1 MRIPFFNPGRHSVA
15 LSLLLTLVFILL
27 LFTGLGVFRLY
38 FDFDWNAGADDGQLF
53 SLKIRGGNSFDLFSA
68 QSLGA
73 SFWLS
78 QCAILC
84 LAIVMPLFRPIG
96 AALLALATVVGIF
109 ILHMNDGNN
118 VAPVPIEFACLSVLV
133 LLCLYTLLAYQAE
146 LRDRRRF
153 TTLMSQYVPPEL
165 AVEYSRD
172 PRRMGLEGEQR
183 EISVLF
189 CDVVGFSALSENMD
203 SPSVAV
209 WLNSYFSL
217 VSKIVVRHTG
227 TIDKYIGDSVM
238 AFWGAPAESDSHAH
252 DALSAALDIQQ
263 ELSQLNRQYR
273 EEGLPEITVGIGVS
287 TGLASV
293 GNLGSEYRMAYTVV
307 GDTVN
312 VAQRVEEQT
321 RLYGV
326 PIAVA
331 GETAEVLPDMLFR
344 ELDTVNIRG
353 RSKPIRMFQPLGT
366 VADASLETQ
375 QMARE
380 HRQAMRASKAGQWQ
394 EATEIFSRLKEDWGP
409 KRMYELYLHGIE
421 QASSIPPAA
430 DGRSAGSSLGGS
442 SGGSSGGSAGKSAL
456 GITRSQVS

>member
-1 MRIPFFNPGRHSVA
+1 MT
-15 LSLLLTLVFILL
+15 LLLTLVFILL

-38 FDFDWNAGADDGQLF
+38 FDFDWNAGANDGQLF
-53 SLKIRGGNSFDLFSA
+53 SLKIRGGNSFNIFEA
-68 QSLGA
+68 KSLGTT
-73 SFWLS
+73 FWLS
-78 QCAILC
+78 QCAILL
-84 LAIVMPLFRPIG
+84 LALVMPLFRPIG
-96 AALLALATVVGIF
+96 AALLALAAVTGIF
-109 ILHMNDGNN
+109 FLHMNDGNN
-118 VAPVPIEFACLSVLV
+118 TSAVPVEFEFLTVLV
-133 LLCLYTLLAYQAE
+133 LLCLYTLLAFQTE

-172 PRRMGLEGEQR
+172 PRRMGLNGEQR
-183 EISVLF
+183 EVSVLF

-203 SPSVAV
+203 SPSLAR

-217 VSKIVVRHTG
+217 VSKIVVRHAG

-238 AFWGAPAESDSHAH
+238 AFWGAPVESDTHAH
-252 DALSAALDIQQ
+252 DALSAALDIQD
-263 ELSQLNRQYR
+263 ELALLNRQYR

-287 TGLASV
+287 TGFANV

-344 ELDTVNIRG
+344 ELDTVAIRG
-353 RSKPIRMFQPLGT
+353 RSKPIRMFQPLCRH
-366 VADASLETQ
+366 ADADADIQ
-375 QMARE
+375 QMARD
-380 HRQAMRASKAGQWQ
+380 HRQAMRASKAGQWS
-394 EATEIFSRLKEDWGP
+394 EATEIFTRLRDDWGP
-409 KRMYELYLHGIE
+409 QPMYELYLRGIE
-421 QASSIPPAA
+421 QASQSPVARSQGNAGNKSPTDPLDKPNPP
-430 DGRSAGSSLGGS
+430 LNMP
-442 SGGSSGGSAGKSAL
+442 
-456 GITRSQVS
+456 RSQVS